1 MVVVSDLVN
10 DISDIHPSL
19 KKQVGVRLANMALK
33 KTYHREEVEPYS
45 PMLKSIRIEGRKV
58 MVATAIKLTCN
69 DKTIQNFEI
78 VDQAGNVYPADA
90 KLMKNGEI
98 SVSSS
103 KVKTPVAVRYC
114 FTNDAFPIYLIV
126 TGCLWHHLEQIERNE
141 KIFINPI

>member
-1 MVVVSDLVN
+1 MVVISDLVN
-10 DISDIHPSL
+10 DISDIHPGL

-33 KTYHREEVEPYS
+33 KTYHREEVEPCS

-58 MVATAIKLTCN
+58 MVATTAIKLTCN

-98 SVSSS
+98 SVSSV

-114 FTNDAFPIYLIV
+114 FTNDAVPNLFDSNGLPLAPFR
-126 TGCLWHHLEQIERNE
+126 TDR
-141 KIFINPI
+141 KK